1 MVGDQLWSACNGK
14 KLESQLGTEI
24 FHQNPQVLNQ
34 KCGVTSKILHLV
46 TSVIKMVPESIYM

>member
-1 MVGDQLWSACNGK
+1 MVGDQLWYAYNGK
-14 KLESQLGTEI
+14 KLENQLGTEI

-34 KCGVTSKILHLV
+34 KRGVTSKILHLV